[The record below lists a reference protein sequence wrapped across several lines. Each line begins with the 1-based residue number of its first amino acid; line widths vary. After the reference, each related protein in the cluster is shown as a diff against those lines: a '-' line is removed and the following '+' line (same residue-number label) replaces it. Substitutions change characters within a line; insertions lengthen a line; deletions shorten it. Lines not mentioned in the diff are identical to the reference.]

1 MTGTLKEEGSLGK
14 ETQRRAPFEDGGRDW
29 GDVSTSQGIPRVA
42 ISQQKAVES
51 RKHPSREASE
61 RAGPWFQA
69 SGLQICQKGRLF
81 MTD

>member
-1 MTGTLKEEGSLGK
+1 MTGLLKEEGRLDK

-42 ISQQKAVES
+42 ISQQKVVES

-61 RAGPWFQA
+61 RAGPLV
-69 SGLQICQKGRLF
+69 SGFWPPELLEGEAF
-81 MTD
+81 HD